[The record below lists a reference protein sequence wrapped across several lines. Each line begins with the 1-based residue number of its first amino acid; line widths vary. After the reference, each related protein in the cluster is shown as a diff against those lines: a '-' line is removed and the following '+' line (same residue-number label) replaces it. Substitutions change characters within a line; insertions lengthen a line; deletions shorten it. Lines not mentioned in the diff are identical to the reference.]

1 MASGG
6 WIRRTKSD
14 KQPGLDRGRQRRVG
28 CALDSNTQGHGQGS
42 EANMPASLQ
51 NQGHVLLEVG
61 FLSAA
66 AAAAAVAVAAAAA
79 AAVAA
84 AAASVVAV
92 AVAIDVDVHC
102 C

>member
-66 AAAAAVAVAAAAA
+66 AVAVAAAAA